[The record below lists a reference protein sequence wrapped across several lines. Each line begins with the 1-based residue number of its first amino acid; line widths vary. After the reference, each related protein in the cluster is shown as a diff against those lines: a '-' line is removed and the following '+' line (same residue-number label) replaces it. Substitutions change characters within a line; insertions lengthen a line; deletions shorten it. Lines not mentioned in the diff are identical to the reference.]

1 MENLKKENPGHRNTQ
16 YLLHKATSETCIGI
30 SYVPVCV
37 QVQYMN
43 HP

>member
-1 MENLKKENPGHRNTQ
+1 MGTLKKENPGHGNTR
-16 YLLHKATSETCIGI
+16 YLLHKATSEARIGI
-30 SYVPVCV
+30 SYVPMRV